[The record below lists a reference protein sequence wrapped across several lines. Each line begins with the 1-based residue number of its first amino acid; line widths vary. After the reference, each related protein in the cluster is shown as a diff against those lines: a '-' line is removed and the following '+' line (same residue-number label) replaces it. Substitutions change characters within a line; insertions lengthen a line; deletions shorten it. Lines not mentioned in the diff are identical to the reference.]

1 MYAWFIRWLYGES
14 LFKEKQIKEELHS
27 DTFKAAV
34 RGVLRTEDEQEDIEH
49 TKRLQACM
57 DRVKQYSLTQ
67 GSKRLTRDTFPGLMT
82 MKDYGP
88 LRIALIGRTG
98 TGKSHTTNSIL
109 RLFDQDATEEVYS
122 EGEGDARVRET
133 VFTTDSG
140 GEIILR
146 NSRGSGEQYGGRDSE
161 VLVLEAILTNKLRPS
176 AECCKEEI
184 RHNDDSS
191 MPDQCHGVIF
201 VITRKWLAE
210 DRPFKPGDHT
220 EKAFWNGFQPL
231 LKRLDLCPVTC
242 VTHMRE
248 NVSPHCLQDGWE
260 KAAHA
265 AQMVGSS
272 RNSVFPI
279 ENKQP
284 ETDRAAVI
292 KRLRQELL
300 LALLEVIYQAE
311 QRLHRIELRT
321 LRETDRSAYVKTQ
334 PKYAVARFIRSTA
347 ETYAWPSHRVAAL
360 ENALRDQWLALRLA
374 RAEDYLTPEH
384 FIRMLSME
392 AVCQKVFRSKSQL
405 KQIAAELDSFRRC
418 WRV

>member
-1 MYAWFIRWLYGES
+1 MYAWFIRWIYGES

-27 DTFKAAV
+27 DTFRAAV
-34 RGVLRTEDEQEDIEH
+34 REVLRTEDEQEDIEH

-88 LRIALIGRTG
+88 LRIAFMGRSG
-98 TGKSHTTNSIL
+98 TGKSHTTNNIL
-109 RLFDQDATEEVYS
+109 QLFDQDATEEVYS
-122 EGEGDARVRET
+122 AGEGDARVRDT
-133 VFTTDSG
+133 VFTTDCG
-140 GEIILR
+140 GKITLR
-146 NSRGSGEQYGGRDSE
+146 NSRGSGERPGGCDSE
-161 VLVLEAILTNKLRPS
+161 VRVLEAILTNKLH
-176 AECCKEEI
+176 AGDECYKEKI
-184 RHNDDSS
+184 RHNDNSP
-191 MPDQCHGVIF
+191 MPDQCHGVIC
-201 VITRKWLAE
+201 IIPEKGLDE
-210 DRPFKPGDHT
+210 DRPFKPGSHT
-220 EKAFWNGFQPL
+220 EKSFWNGFQPL

-248 NVSPHCLQDGWE
+248 IVPPYGLQDGWE
-260 KAAHA
+260 KVAHA

-272 RNSVFPI
+272 QNSVFPI

-284 ETDRAAVI
+284 KTDRATVI

-334 PKYAVARFIRSTA
+334 SKYAVARFIRSTA
-347 ETYAWPSHRVAAL
+347 ETYAWPSHRVATM
-360 ENALRDQWLALRLA
+360 ENALRDQWLALGLA
-374 RAEDYLTPEH
+374 RDEDYLTPEH
-384 FIRMLSME
+384 FIRMMSMA
-392 AVCQKVFRSKSQL
+392 AVCQKVFRSKPQQ